1 MFDSAKKKDAESTA
15 LLDQEAAAK
24 FLGVAVNW
32 LEKRRGPRG
41 IAGGPPFVR
50 LGGFVRYRKSD
61 LEAYVKSLETVN
73 QAAPDDA
80 GGE

>member
-1 MFDSAKKKDAESTA
+1 MKPEKHKDSDAT
-15 LLDQEAAAK
+15 LLGQSEAAK

-41 IAGGPPFVR
+41 ISGGPPFVR

-61 LEAYVKSLETVN
+61 LEAYVKGLETVN
-73 QAAPDDA
+73 QSVDDDA
-80 GGE
+80 GEE